1 MHLEDAARVL
11 DAADFFSI
19 CSVEQKR
26 MLAFASERRVLR
38 PGEVLFRKG
47 DVVPGAFVLM
57 SGSLTSVDKE
67 GASSEISAPGTV
79 VAELALLTSHPRR
92 ATLTAT
98 SECELLMVPRDT
110 FLKLMQQF
118 PDVAETALRRIQKDL
133 NTFVA
138 PITEIRGKIKK

>member
-19 CSVEQKR
+19 CNMEQKR

-57 SGSLTSVDKE
+57 SGSLTSIDKE
-67 GASSEISAPGTV
+67 GASNEISVPGTV
-79 VAELALLTSHPRR
+79 VAELALVTSHPRR
-92 ATLTAT
+92 ATLTAQ
-98 SECELLMVPRDT
+98 SEAELLMVPRDT
-110 FLKLMQQF
+110 FMKLMQQF
-118 PDVAETALRRIQKDL
+118 PDVAELALRRVHSDL
-133 NTFVA
+133 KSFVD
-138 PITEIRGKIKK
+138 PITQVRGKIKK